1 MRSTTE
7 TKRLQTDRDRAVRR
21 RLRAGLLR
29 LGDYLGWDR
38 QKVVRFSE
46 AAAGRPW
53 RRCDR
58 TALLQVL
65 GAFAEVAARVRAGGQ
80 VSPMGDST
88 DHELARVHARVGAA
102 AVSQAGLTG
111 SENGWPIDRR
121 VHAGGKPSVSSP

>member
-1 MRSTTE
+1 MTRATE

-38 QKVVRFSE
+38 QKVVCFSE

-65 GAFAEVAARVRAGGQ
+65 GAFAEVAARVRAAGQ
-80 VSPMGDST
+80 VSPIGGSADP
-88 DHELARVHARVGAA
+88 ELAGTDAGKGAR
-102 AVSQAGLTG
+102 
-111 SENGWPIDRR
+111 R
-121 VHAGGKPSVSSP
+121 